1 MYMYMYVYISFIEAE
16 RGEGERNRHTSSRMT
31 DGLMEFPAW
40 ATPLASVWVLVTG
53 QSGLLREQ
61 GVGQVACSQQ
71 VDLICVVS
79 SPTQTEHCWNTGQ
92 TLQGELRVLFTVG
105 HL

>member
-1 MYMYMYVYISFIEAE
+1 MCSYNETSVAVTVSCMYMYMYVYISFIEAE

-40 ATPLASVWVLVTG
+40 AAPLASVWVLVTG

-61 GVGQVACSQQ
+61 GVGRGARCGPGCMLSAGGPHLCS
-71 VDLICVVS
+71 
-79 SPTQTEHCWNTGQ
+79 E
-92 TLQGELRVLFTVG
+92 
-105 HL
+105 